1 MSSADRFLIRFKL
14 SARRTMKKHILIV
27 LVLAGWTAGVRASDT
42 NLTVTLPAHKP
53 VWQSS
58 IALGLTAAAGNSDS
72 TLVTGNFETHKRMP
86 RDEWSLGADAA
97 YGEVDSVKNNE
108 SLHGFAQYNHLFD
121 ERWYGYTRA
130 AALHDGIAD
139 VTYRVTLSPGV
150 GYYFIKNQ
158 QTSLAAEFGPGAIF
172 EKLDGEHSMYSSLR
186 VAQRFEHKFNDHARL
201 WQNVEF
207 LPQTDKPDNF
217 LVNAEIGMET
227 TLTRQLSLQ
236 VYVQDSFA
244 NQPAPGRKN
253 NDVKLVSALAI
264 KF

>member
-1 MSSADRFLIRFKL
+1 
-14 SARRTMKKHILIV
+14 
-27 LVLAGWTAGVRASDT
+27 
-42 NLTVTLPAHKP
+42 
-53 VWQSS
+53 
-58 IALGLTAAAGNSDS
+58 
-72 TLVTGNFETHKRMP
+72 
-86 RDEWSLGADAA
+86 
-97 YGEVDSVKNNE
+97 
-108 SLHGFAQYNHLFD
+108 
-121 ERWYGYTRA
+121 
-130 AALHDGIAD
+130 
-139 VTYRVTLSPGV
+139 
-150 GYYFIKNQ
+150 
-158 QTSLAAEFGPGAIF
+158 
-172 EKLDGEHSMYSSLR
+172 MYSSLR